1 MSFSV
6 RLASGLFLWCGP
18 SRASL
23 GLAVAVTLA
32 ACSGSTTST
41 EGTNAPSVATAQG
54 STQTGA
60 VRTAPVAPQVMGH
73 ARAVADALSQVP
85 LRDDQRAEVEKMAAD
100 SEQRHLA
107 VSAAHTQVAT
117 ALAGQIESG
126 TIDRAAL
133 QPAIDAAEAAASA
146 ARPLDHAAMEHLHA
160 LLTPEQRGQFVDAME
175 AAHGKHTMGSHKAR
189 MEEWANDLKL
199 TDDQRAQIAAIL
211 KSQHSAHHE
220 DFKAMHGAH
229 GPGGGFMESF
239 RGETLAPPP
248 APADAELH
256 AHANE
261 HADHLVAVITQVL
274 PLLTPEQRSLAAA
287 KIRAH
292 ADSLDA
298 VGGPSPE

>member
-6 RLASGLFLWCGP
+6 RLAPGLL
-18 SRASL
+18 
-23 GLAVAVTLA
+23 LAMTLA
-32 ACSGSTTST
+32 ACGGSTTST

-54 STQTGA
+54 SAQTGA
-60 VRTAPVAPQVMGH
+60 VRTAPVAPQVTGH

-85 LRDDQRAEVEKMAAD
+85 LRDDQRAEIEKMAAD
-100 SEQRHLA
+100 SELRHQT
-107 VSAAHTQVAT
+107 VSAAHGQVAT

-133 QPAIDAAEAAASA
+133 QPTIDAAVAAASA
-146 ARPLDHAAMEHLHA
+146 SRPLDRAAMARLHA

-175 AAHGKHTMGSHKAR
+175 AGHGNHDGHAIASHKAH

-211 KSQHSAHHE
+211 KGQHSSHHGE
-220 DFKAMHGAH
+220 DFKTMHAAGK
-229 GPGGGFMESF
+229 GFMESF
-239 RGETLAPPP
+239 RGETLAPPM
-248 APADAELH
+248 APADADLH
-256 AHANE
+256 ARANE
-261 HADHLVAVITQVL
+261 HTDRIVAVITQVL
-274 PLLTPEQRSLAAA
+274 PLLTQEQRTLAAA

-292 ADSLDA
+292 ADSLEA

>member
-1 MSFSV
+1 MSLSV
-6 RLASGLFLWCGP
+6 RVAPGLFL
-18 SRASL
+18 AM
-23 GLAVAVTLA
+23 TLA

-54 STQTGA
+54 TTQTGS
-60 VRTAPVAPQVMGH
+60 VRTAPVAPQVTGH

-85 LRDDQRAEVEKMAAD
+85 LRDDQRAEIETMAAA
-100 SEQRHLA
+100 SEQRHQTVA
-107 VSAAHTQVAT
+107 AAHAQVAT

-133 QPAIDAAEAAASA
+133 QPAIDAAVTAASA
-146 ARPLDHAAMEHLHA
+146 SRPLDRAAMERLHA

-175 AAHGKHTMGSHKAR
+175 AGHGKHATGMSSHKAR

-220 DFKAMHGAH
+220 DFKGMHAAGK
-229 GPGGGFMESF
+229 GFMESF
-239 RGETLAPPP
+239 RGETLAPPV
-248 APADAELH
+248 APADTDLH
-256 AHANE
+256 ARAND

-274 PLLTPEQRSLAAA
+274 PLLTQEQRSLAAA
-287 KIRAH
+287 KIARTRTRSRPWA
-292 ADSLDA
+292 ARR
-298 VGGPSPE
+298 PSE

>member
-1 MSFSV
+1 MSLSLRFAPGLL
-6 RLASGLFLWCGP
+6 LAI
-18 SRASL
+18 
-23 GLAVAVTLA
+23 TLA

-54 STQTGA
+54 TSPAGA
-60 VRTAPVAPQVMGH
+60 VRTAPVAPQVTGH

-85 LRDDQRAEVEKMAAD
+85 LRDDQRAEIETMAAA
-100 SEQRHLA
+100 SEQRHQT
-107 VSAAHTQVAT
+107 VTAAHAQVAT
-117 ALAGQIESG
+117 ALAAQIESG

-133 QPAIDAAEAAASA
+133 QPTIDAAVTAASA
-146 ARPLDHAAMEHLHA
+146 SRPLDRAAMERLHA

-175 AAHGKHTMGSHKAR
+175 SAHGEHAHASHKAR

-220 DFKAMHGAH
+220 DFKGMHAAGK
-229 GPGGGFMESF
+229 GFMDSF
-239 RGETLAPPP
+239 RGETLAPPM
-248 APADAELH
+248 APADADLH
-256 AHANE
+256 ARASE

-292 ADSLDA
+292 ADSLEA